1 MYNFLLSHFFRNF
14 LVTRRRIIDEY
25 LLNVRQV
32 VLQSRASRLG
42 FLRFWNRA
50 CARGNPL
57 GRCSILQRSRDESW
71 FTGESNGEGNGVPED
86 FKNSPATLSPTPINS
101 ISRYFA
107 ASRRAMDI
115 TLFLT
120 FRPPCSSIV
129 FLSSA
134 RFFFC
139 VERSHV
145 AQRNA
150 RNARKYAHV
159 MPVIWTLDEFSLQ
172 SSSGHLATWRWNP
185 SHPFLKF
192 NCKFPNVSTFSCE
205 ISHLIINQRVSRML

>member
-14 LVTRRRIIDEY
+14 LVNEAANNWWIPSQCQTSRPAVSRKSLRI
-25 LLNVRQV
+25 LK
-32 VLQSRASRLG
+32 A
-42 FLRFWNRA
+42 LRNRA

-57 GRCSILQRSRDESW
+57 ACCSILQRSRDESW

-115 TLFLT
+115 ALFLT

-134 RFFFC
+134 RFFFFALNDRC
-139 VERSHV
+139 
-145 AQRNA
+145 
-150 RNARKYAHV
+150 
-159 MPVIWTLDEFSLQ
+159 
-172 SSSGHLATWRWNP
+172 ATCD
-185 SHPFLKF
+185 L
-192 NCKFPNVSTFSCE
+192 
-205 ISHLIINQRVSRML
+205 